1 LIVAA
6 LLAAAVLVPALY
18 LVYLYEAQVY
28 RDEPAKVLGLTM
40 AAGVVLGV
48 LATIISDAVLNESSP
63 LKLSPG
69 AGFIVGSC
77 ILLPII
83 QEVIKP
89 LPVLALR
96 GQGKFS
102 ETIDGLTFGVAA
114 GLGFAAAESI
124 VQFSKVIATE
134 PVHTSSANWLF
145 PVLGVCILTPLLQGT
160 CTGVMVAVLWKPSRL
175 SNPLYLMGVP
185 VAIGGHILFSVIAQ
199 ILQDNNVSSAI
210 ILFFQA
216 AVVGGMLVYIRH
228 LVHSALLE
236 EAKDFGFQVVT
247 CPHCR
252 QTVGAAAFC
261 PECGGAI
268 SAGPRNPVAAVA
280 ASAAPDVPA
289 ANAPTGAAAGG
300 TAPGGANA

>member
-1 LIVAA
+1 
-6 LLAAAVLVPALY
+6 
-18 LVYLYEAQVY
+18 
-28 RDEPAKVLGLTM
+28 
-40 AAGVVLGV
+40 VLGV
-48 LATIISDAVLNESSP
+48 VVTIISDAIFNESSP

-69 AGFIVGSC
+69 AGFIVGSTI
-77 ILLPII
+77 ILPLI

-89 LPVLALR
+89 LPVLVLR

-114 GLGFAAAESI
+114 ALGFAGAESI

-134 PVHTSSANWLF
+134 PVHTTSANWLF
-145 PVLGVCILTPLLQGT
+145 PILGITVLTPLLQGT
-160 CTGVMVAVLWKPSRL
+160 CTGVIVAVLWKPSRL
-175 SNPLYLMGVP
+175 SNPLYMLGLP
-185 VAIGGHILFSVIAQ
+185 LAFGGHVLYSAISQV
-199 ILQDNNVSSAI
+199 LQDNDVNAAI

-252 QTVGAAAFC
+252 RTVGAAGFC
-261 PECGGAI
+261 PDCGGAI
-268 SAGPRNPVAAVA
+268 SAGPRNASAAV
-280 ASAAPDVPA
+280 ASAAPDAPA
-289 ANAPTGAAAGG
+289 AEAPSGSAIGG
-300 TAPGGANA
+300 PAPGGANA